1 MPKKELK
8 EYNRW
13 FHNVMPQRVDELTK
27 ALNSSS
33 GFEGWKPSYAPD
45 SLNSLGNWFATQVAT
60 RPHTREELRNLPQ
73 HVREYVSEGEL
84 TNRTISLAMD
94 VGIYLSEVF
103 LRNNAS
109 LKWDQIFGSSR
120 FIDYGQPVLVGFGGN
135 VPFNPVRMVITMAY
149 GLAKNTKDGKA
160 LREIYDIWSKKIG

>member
-8 EYNRW
+8 EYSRW
-13 FHNVMPQRVDELTK
+13 FRDVTPQRVDELTK
-27 ALNSSS
+27 ELNSSA
-33 GFEGWKPSYAPD
+33 GFGDWKPSYAPD
-45 SLNSLGNWFATQVAT
+45 SLNSLGNWFATQVVT
-60 RPHTREELRNLPQ
+60 RPHTREELRNLPP
-73 HVREYVSEGEL
+73 HVREFVSEGEL

-103 LRNNAS
+103 LRNSPS

-120 FIDYGQPVLVGFGGN
+120 FIDYGQPVLVGFGGK

-149 GLAKNTKDGKA
+149 GLIRETKDGGA
-160 LREIYDIWSKKIG
+160 LRDIYDIWL